1 MSATVHAAKTVA
13 LAAAAAVAIT
23 AVGQGIWGALAIANV
38 RLSPAIPWA
47 PAVMLLVLP
56 LMLALLGGKIGP
68 QAGAAARRALLPLKA
83 VSGVVWTWSL
93 IAGGLGI
100 AFCALLWITLGE
112 LVPAAANALPDL
124 GQMPTWTKL
133 AFLGMGIVAAPLTEE
148 CAFRGYAMT
157 MIRKVMPDAWAL
169 VLVSL
174 MFALVHLTHGFYL
187 TKLSVY
193 LLVGLGLGFTAW
205 RAGSLIPAAVVHSAG
220 DLTFFTLV
228 WPYDAH
234 RAHVSLATA
243 DAAFWLQV
251 ALTAA
256 LGAATLAAYAGLA
269 RATRTGAASAP
280 GGLTL
285 AAA

>member
-1 MSATVHAAKTVA
+1 MSAILRNAKTLA
-13 LAAAAAVAIT
+13 LAATAAVAIT
-23 AVGQGIWGALAIANV
+23 AVGQGVWGALAIANV

-47 PAVMLLVLP
+47 PAVMLVVLP

-68 QAGAAARRALLPLKA
+68 KAGAAARRALLPLKA
-83 VSGVVWTWSL
+83 VSGAVWAWSL

-112 LVPAAANALPDL
+112 LVPSAPNLLPDL
-124 GQMPTWTKL
+124 GQMPVWTKI

-148 CAFRGYAMT
+148 CAFRGYAMNL
-157 MIRKVMPDAWAL
+157 IRKVMPDAWAL

-234 RAHVSLATA
+234 RAHVTLASA

-256 LGAATLAAYAGLA
+256 LGAATFAAYAGLA
-269 RATRTGAASAP
+269 RVTRTGATRAP
-280 GGLTL
+280 KGLTL